1 MHEPVRSQLEDIL
14 QGRVEP
20 IRRGELEAHLA
31 ECEECV
37 TELEEIRL
45 YSGVIRALHAPA
57 VPEPR
62 PGFYARVMERI
73 ETQARPSFWTLF
85 LDPVFGQRL
94 VYATGA
100 MVLLMASFLLAT
112 SGETP
117 QLASTPVGII
127 VQPASASSP
136 GAPDFGQD
144 VQRDREHFLVQM
156 ASFSE

>member
-14 QGRVEP
+14 QGRIEP
-20 IRRGELEAHLA
+20 SRRGALNAHLA

-37 TELEEIRL
+37 TELEEMRL
-45 YSGVIRALHAPA
+45 YSGVIRSLHASA

-73 ETQARPSFWTLF
+73 DTQARPSFWTLF

-100 MVLLMASFLLAT
+100 MVLLMTSFLLAT
-112 SGETP
+112 SGDTP
-117 QLASTPVGII
+117 QLARTPVEII
-127 VQPASASSP
+127 VQPVA
-136 GAPDFGQD
+136 GATPAVPDFGED